1 MRYVYMYVYIY
12 IKILIYT
19 YMSAMSSK
27 ILQTLKLL
35 PQISFNMDIK
45 NRCLLPRFCILF
57 KRWVANATKVL
68 LSEEVLANLEIS
80 EPIDA

>member
-1 MRYVYMYVYIY
+1 MHICMYILYIY
-12 IKILIYT
+12 ILIYT

-35 PQISFNMDIK
+35 PKISFNMDIK
-45 NRCLLPRFCILF
+45 NRCLLPCFCILF
-57 KRWVANATKVL
+57 KRWVANVTKVL
-68 LSEEVLANLEIS
+68 LSEVVLANLEIS